1 MSHGACGQGDG
12 RRGES
17 CNNAHRKAVASR
29 PLAFTTASIKK
40 RKLAQ
45 DLPPEASDNC
55 SPSTPKPAPTSAFD
69 PPPPSASPRSSPH
82 PPSVG
87 SRTSASPP
95 RYIPP
100 HLRDE
105 VLEPVAESYGP
116 SWDNTASGGSSPS
129 EAYAGLSLESTNRP
143 GAPAGD
149 RRGSSAVPEGS
160 RLQNPPSGASVR
172 SPPPRSASPAKRSA
186 SEMAGENDSRE
197 QMEMENGTARDS
209 SVDML
214 RDEQAQ
220 PKDQNSGASSDTAS
234 MSVNESNTVST
245 SATSDAAPS
254 PPNPKEQPA
263 SSAAA
268 SGPSLDEQVVRIMT
282 LHEALPQ
289 DGQKGYIVSM
299 FWLSRVLSRVSDSKQ
314 FGPFDKSASEG
325 EVGPINNEPLFDQ
338 DASAWE
344 QDHVSESS
352 GQLFVPMKPGLQIGE
367 DYEVFPEEAWN
378 LMVEWYGVK
387 AGVPPIIRYAHDTAP
402 PGSGVQ
408 NVQYEIYPPFISIR
422 KLRNDS
428 EAMTAQRIKENSSNA
443 VRLLSSRSERFQ
455 NFLRRAK
462 EAAGIPVTTKVQIW
476 RVLEPIQT
484 GPASQQEP
492 KAEVLT
498 PATSRNSSP
507 ARMPPTPLLIDLAS
521 FTAMSEGTQREMVD
535 HKDETNNPKYNG
547 SVKMDLVG
555 LNTSQVLILEEQIG
569 GPAGGEFVSDNARR
583 AASKHGVSLSTS
595 KIPDSRGDSG
605 RSSPAPGG
613 PMTRG
618 RTKNGRTRGTVGLSN
633 LGNTCYMNSAL
644 QCIRSVEELTA
655 YFMQNK
661 YKEELNGDNPLG
673 HGGAIAKSYA
683 GLLASIYDESSPTSF
698 APKNFKYSLGRAQP
712 MFSGYGQQDSQE
724 FLSFLVDGLHEDLN
738 RIIKKPYIENPDSD
752 DNTHKD
758 PEAIKALGE
767 KYRENHRARNDSVAM
782 DLFNGF
788 YKNTMVCPECDKV
801 SITFDPYSSLTLQMP
816 IEKNWQHSIYFV
828 PLVGRPVQIDVDI
841 EPNRPLSAIKEFI
854 GQRIPGV
861 DPKRI
866 MMSEIYSHKFYKHF
880 EDRQAIVESS
890 IQERDEIVAY
900 ELDDVPTNWP
910 PSKKSGKTR
919 PSYPF
924 NQSEDDEIPDTDSPL
939 ADKMV
944 VPVFHRVRKVP
955 SNKWDVTLW
964 PTHILVTRDQAKD
977 SDEILRKVIGRVAG
991 MTTREILNVDGAASP
1006 RDESDTVVTA
1016 DEDASSNADARVQ
1029 ANSVEGDESI
1039 VDVTMTEPGEVEK
1052 AKSDENTDD
1061 DVAMQE
1067 QSSLPPVLQP
1077 GSFIAPELRRL
1088 FTLKYAKLG
1097 NDILPTGWSGLD
1109 AREYATLDSR
1119 IPTPTS
1125 RRSSIQSTA
1134 SGSTQATQRSGTPE
1148 SDVDEDTPQFSN
1160 TMESFEAEPSEDE
1173 LAPVSMNKQANRQK
1187 FQNKQARRVKG
1198 KKGRKMKTYSRKD
1211 RRAGANVRA
1220 GSEPVS
1226 EPDGEPMLLRPGEV
1240 IIVDWESESF
1250 DALFGGKIS
1259 DKNEMRGMGT
1269 WDLTET
1275 LPDADLAEKK
1285 KKRAARKK
1293 SGITLEDCFAETAKT
1308 EILSEEN
1315 AWYCNRC
1322 KELRRASKTLEIW
1335 TAPDILVVHL
1345 KRFGANR
1352 GFRDKV
1358 DILVDFP
1365 IEGLDISE
1373 RVGLHEG
1380 KPLVYDLF
1388 AVDNHFGG
1396 LGGGHYTAVAKN
1408 FYDGQWYDYNDSMVS
1423 KKSASNLV
1431 SGAAYLLFYRR
1442 RRTADDAPLGP
1453 PYLQEVVRQA
1463 FAPASESGDDSPS
1476 GNGQRL
1482 GGSSPNGSPRDSSA
1496 AGAGPRRAAGL
1507 AGVTTTTTA
1516 LTNDDDDDDDD
1527 TDALPPPYEDNDE
1540 GISMD
1545 VVHKPAAGGG
1555 LTAATQPSWDWPK
1568 NSRQQQQQ
1576 MDGGADDGDDDD
1588 DGDNTDVASD
1598 VAAMPE
1604 SAGSDIGDRL
1614 MDFEGEDGLLSGP
1627 GNVTPVDSDHEGGG
1641 RGGAECPPALLN
1653 VGADLEA
1660 EAEMPDLEDDVAEVR
1675 VDEKDVKVD

>member
-1 MSHGACGQGDG
+1 
-12 RRGES
+12 
-17 CNNAHRKAVASR
+17 
-29 PLAFTTASIKK
+29 
-40 RKLAQ
+40 
-45 DLPPEASDNC
+45 
-55 SPSTPKPAPTSAFD
+55 
-69 PPPPSASPRSSPH
+69 
-82 PPSVG
+82 
-87 SRTSASPP
+87 
-95 RYIPP
+95 
-100 HLRDE
+100 
-105 VLEPVAESYGP
+105 
-116 SWDNTASGGSSPS
+116 
-129 EAYAGLSLESTNRP
+129 
-143 GAPAGD
+143 
-149 RRGSSAVPEGS
+149 
-160 RLQNPPSGASVR
+160 
-172 SPPPRSASPAKRSA
+172 
-186 SEMAGENDSRE
+186 MAGENDSRE

-214 RDEQAQ
+214 RDEQPQ
-220 PKDQNSGASSDTAS
+220 PKDQNSGSSSDTAS

-254 PPNPKEQPA
+254 PPNSKEQP
-263 SSAAA
+263 STSAPA

-282 LHEALPQ
+282 LHEALPH
-289 DGQKGYIVSM
+289 DGQKGYVVSM
-299 FWLSRVLSRVSDSKQ
+299 WWLSRVLSRVSDSKQ
-314 FGPFDKSASEG
+314 LGPFDKSASEG

-443 VRLLSSRSERFQ
+443 VRILSSRSEKFQ
-455 NFLRRAK
+455 NFLKRAK

-476 RVLEPIQT
+476 RVLEPIQA
-484 GPASQQEP
+484 GSSGQQEP

-507 ARMPPTPLLIDLAS
+507 ARTPPTPLLIDLAS
-521 FTAMSEGTQREMVD
+521 FTAMAEGTQREMVD

-547 SVKMDLVG
+547 SVKMDIVG
-555 LNTSQVLILEEQIG
+555 LNTSQIIILEEQIG
-569 GPAGGEFVSDNARR
+569 GPAGGEFVSDNARK
-583 AASKHGVSLSTS
+583 AASKHGVSLSTG
-595 KIPDSRGDSG
+595 KLPDSKGDSG

-673 HGGAIAKSYA
+673 HGGSIAKAYA

-698 APKNFKYSLGRAQP
+698 APKNFKFALGRAQP

-752 DNTHKD
+752 DNTYKD

-854 GQRIPGV
+854 AQRIPNV

-890 IQERDEIVAY
+890 IQERDEIVCY

-910 PSKKSGKTR
+910 PAKKSGKARST
-919 PSYPF
+919 YPF
-924 NQSEDDEIPDTDSPL
+924 NQSEDDEIPDIDSPM
-939 ADKMV
+939 ADKLV
-944 VPVFHRVRKVP
+944 VPVFHRVRKSP
-955 SNKWDVTLW
+955 SNRWDVTLW
-964 PTHILVTRDQAKD
+964 PTHVLVTRDQAKD

-991 MTTREILNVDGAASP
+991 MTTREILNEEGSASP

-1039 VDVTMTEPGEVEK
+1039 VDVTMTEPGEADK
-1052 AKSDENTDD
+1052 AKSDDNAND
-1061 DVAMQE
+1061 DVTMQE
-1067 QSSLPPVLQP
+1067 QSSMPSVLQP
-1077 GSFIAPELRRL
+1077 GNFIPPELRRL

-1109 AREYATLDSR
+1109 AREYATLESR
-1119 IPTPTS
+1119 IPAPTS

-1160 TMESFEAEPSEDE
+1160 TLESFEPEQSEDE

-1187 FQNKQARRVKG
+1187 FQNKQARRAKG

-1211 RRAGANVRA
+1211 RRTGTNVRA
-1220 GSEPVS
+1220 SSEPVS

-1240 IIVDWESESF
+1240 IVVDWESESF

-1259 DKNEMRGMGT
+1259 DKSEMRGIGT

-1275 LPDADLAEKK
+1275 LPDTELAEKK

-1373 RVGLHEG
+1373 RVGLSEG
-1380 KPLVYDLF
+1380 KPLIYDLF

-1423 KKSASNLV
+1423 KKSPSNLV
-1431 SGAAYLLFYRR
+1431 SGSAYLLFYRR

-1453 PYLQEVVRQA
+1453 PYLQDVVRQA

-1496 AGAGPRRAAGL
+1496 AGAGPQPRAAGS
-1507 AGVTTTTTA
+1507 AGVTTTTRA
-1516 LTNDDDDDDDD
+1516 LTSDDDD
-1527 TDALPPPYEDNDE
+1527 AEILPPPYEDDE
-1540 GISMD
+1540 GVSMD
-1545 VVHKPAAGGG
+1545 VANKPAVGG
-1555 LTAATQPSWDWPK
+1555 LSAANQPGWEWPK
-1568 NSRQQQQQ
+1568 AISGQ
-1576 MDGGADDGDDDD
+1576 MDGAADNDEDA
-1588 DGDNTDVASD
+1588 DNTDVASD

-1604 SAGSDIGDRL
+1604 STGSDMRDRL

-1627 GNVTPVDSDHEGGG
+1627 GNVTPVDSDHEGG
-1641 RGGAECPPALLN
+1641 RPPALLN
-1653 VGADLEA
+1653 VGADLEAA

>member
-1 MSHGACGQGDG
+1 MRLPLSHA
-12 RRGES
+12 R
-17 CNNAHRKAVASR
+17 R

-45 DLPPEASDNC
+45 DPPPEASDN
-55 SPSTPKPAPTSAFD
+55 PSSSAPGPAQRTTFD

-87 SRTSASPP
+87 SRASASPP

-105 VLEPVAESYGP
+105 VLEPVAESDGA
-116 SWDNTASGGSSPS
+116 SWDNTVSGGSSPS
-129 EAYAGLSLESTNRP
+129 EAYAGLSLESTSRP

-149 RRGSSAVPEGS
+149 RRGSSAAPDGS
-160 RLQNPPSGASVR
+160 RLQNTPSGACVR

-197 QMEMENGTARDS
+197 QMELENGTARGS

-214 RDEQAQ
+214 RDEQPQ
-220 PKDQNSGASSDTAS
+220 PKDQTSGASSDTAS
-234 MSVNESNTVST
+234 TSVNESNTVST

-254 PPNPKEQPA
+254 PPNPKEQ
-263 SSAAA
+263 STTA
-268 SGPSLDEQVVRIMT
+268 SGLSLDEQVVRIMT

-289 DGQKGYIVSM
+289 DGQKGYVVSM
-299 FWLSRVLSRVSDSKQ
+299 WWLSRVLSRVSDSKQ

-325 EVGPINNEPLFDQ
+325 EIGPINNEPLFDQ

-367 DYEVFPEEAWN
+367 DYEVFPEGAWN

-387 AGVPPIIRYAHDTAP
+387 PGVPPIIRYAHDTAP
-402 PGSGVQ
+402 PGSGMQ
-408 NVQYEIYPPFISIR
+408 NVQYEIYPPFITIR

-428 EAMTAQRIKENSSNA
+428 EPMTAQRIKENTSNA
-443 VRLLSSRSERFQ
+443 VRLLSSRSEKFQ
-455 NFLRRAK
+455 NFLKRAK

-484 GPASQQEP
+484 GSAGQQEP

-507 ARMPPTPLLIDLAS
+507 ARTPPTPLLIDLAS

-569 GPAGGEFVSDNARR
+569 GPAGGEFVSDNARKS
-583 AASKHGVSLSTS
+583 AAKHGVSLSTG
-595 KIPDSRGDSG
+595 KIPDSKGDSG

-673 HGGAIAKSYA
+673 HGGSIAKAYA

-698 APKNFKYSLGRAQP
+698 APKNFKYALGRAQP

-801 SITFDPYSSLTLQMP
+801 SITFDPYSSLTLQLP
-816 IEKNWQHSIYFV
+816 IEKNWQHSIFFV
-828 PLVGRPVQIDVDI
+828 PLVGRPVQIDVDMD
-841 EPNRPLSAIKEFI
+841 PNRPLRAVKEFI
-854 GQRIPGV
+854 AQRVPGV

-880 EDRQAIVESS
+880 EDKQAIVESN
-890 IQERDEIVAY
+890 IQERDEIVCY

-910 PSKKSGKTR
+910 PPKRSSKPRSML
-919 PSYPF
+919 SF
-924 NQSEDDEIPDTDSPL
+924 HHSDDEEIPDTDSPM
-939 ADKMV
+939 ADKLV
-944 VPVFHRVRKVP
+944 VPVFHRVRKSP
-955 SNKWDVTLW
+955 SNKWEVTLW
-964 PTHILVTRDQAKD
+964 PSHVLVTREQAKD
-977 SDEILRKVIGRVAG
+977 SDEILRKIIGRVAG
-991 MTTREILNVDGAASP
+991 MTTREILEEGSSSP

-1016 DEDASSNADARVQ
+1016 DEDASSNADGRVQ

-1039 VDVTMTEPGEVEK
+1039 VDVTMTEPGEAEK
-1052 AKSDENTDD
+1052 TNSDGNTDG
-1061 DVAMQE
+1061 DVTMQE
-1067 QSSLPPVLQP
+1067 QSSLPSVLQP
-1077 GSFIAPELRRL
+1077 GGFIAPELRRL
-1088 FTLKYAKLG
+1088 FTLKYTKPG

-1109 AREYATLDSR
+1109 SRELATLDSR
-1119 IPTPTS
+1119 IPAPPS

-1134 SGSTQATQRSGTPE
+1134 SGASRSTQGTQRSDTPE
-1148 SDVDEDTPQFSN
+1148 SDVDEETPQFSN
-1160 TMESFEAEPSEDE
+1160 TMDSFEAEPSEDE
-1173 LAPVSMNKQANRQK
+1173 LAGVSNKHANRQK

-1220 GSEPVS
+1220 NSEPVS
-1226 EPDGEPMLLRPGEV
+1226 EPDGEPMLIRPGEV

-1250 DALFGGKIS
+1250 DALFGGKVS
-1259 DKNEMRGMGT
+1259 DKNGLRGMGT

-1275 LPDADLAEKK
+1275 LPDPELTEKK

-1365 IEGLDISE
+1365 IEGLDITE
-1373 RVGLHEG
+1373 RVGLSEG

-1423 KKSASNLV
+1423 KKSPSNIV
-1431 SGAAYLLFYRR
+1431 NSSAYLLFYRR
-1442 RRTADDAPLGP
+1442 RRTDDTPLGP
-1453 PYLQEVVRQA
+1453 PYLQDIVRQA
-1463 FAPASESGDDSPS
+1463 FAPASDSGEDSPS
-1476 GNGQRL
+1476 GNGRRL

-1496 AGAGPRRAAGL
+1496 AGAGPQRAAGSV
-1507 AGVTTTTTA
+1507 GVTTTTTA
-1516 LTNDDDDDDDD
+1516 LTNDDDDDDD
-1527 TDALPPPYEDNDE
+1527 APPPYEDDE
-1540 GISMD
+1540 GVSMD
-1545 VVHKPAAGGG
+1545 ITSGPSTKAIGLLPAASE
-1555 LTAATQPSWDWPK
+1555 PSWGWPTATH
-1568 NSRQQQQQ
+1568 Q
-1576 MDGGADDGDDDD
+1576 MDGAADD
-1588 DGDNTDVASD
+1588 DNTDVASD

-1604 SAGSDIGDRL
+1604 SAGSDIENRML
-1614 MDFEGEDGLLSGP
+1614 DFEGEDGLLSGP
-1627 GNVTPVDSDHEGGG
+1627 GNVTPVDSDHEGGNG
-1641 RGGAECPPALLN
+1641 MEGPPALLN

-1660 EAEMPDLEDDVAEVR
+1660 AEAEMPDLDDVAEVR